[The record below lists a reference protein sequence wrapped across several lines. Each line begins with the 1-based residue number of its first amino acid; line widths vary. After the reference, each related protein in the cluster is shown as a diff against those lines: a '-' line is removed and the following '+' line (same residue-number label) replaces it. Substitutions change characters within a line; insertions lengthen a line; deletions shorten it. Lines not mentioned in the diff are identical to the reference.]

1 LRKERRVPA
10 GGWKAARA
18 SSKKPD
24 IEAVKAICAEIR
36 ALGTADTM
44 SPNDR
49 MARLNELHQQ
59 LSRALGLSAEET
71 AEIERE
77 TEMRVA
83 QKDEALSGSLPE
95 DVAAA
100 FRAIVGT
107 EIERETEMRVAQKD
121 EALSGSLPEDVAAA
135 FRAIVGRDKTKH

>member
-1 LRKERRVPA
+1 M
-10 GGWKAARA
+10 
-18 SSKKPD
+18 SKKPD
-24 IEAVKAICAEIR
+24 IEAVKAICVEIR
-36 ALGTADTM
+36 AIGTADTM
-44 SPNDR
+44 SPNDM

-59 LSRALGLSAEET
+59 LSWALGLSPEET

-83 QKDEALSGSLPE
+83 QKDEALLKSLPE

-100 FRAIVGT
+100 FRAIVGRDKT
-107 EIERETEMRVAQKD
+107 EIESETEMRVAQKD
-121 EALSGSLPEDVAAA
+121 KALSKSLPEDVAAA

>member
-1 LRKERRVPA
+1 
-10 GGWKAARA
+10 
-18 SSKKPD
+18 
-24 IEAVKAICAEIR
+24 
-36 ALGTADTM
+36 
-44 SPNDR
+44 
-49 MARLNELHQQ
+49 
-59 LSRALGLSAEET
+59 
-71 AEIERE
+71 
-77 TEMRVA
+77 MRVA

-100 FRAIVGT
+100 FRAVVGT

>member
-10 GGWKAARA
+10 GDWKAARA

-36 ALGTADTM
+36 AIGTADTM
-44 SPNDR
+44 SPNDM

-100 FRAIVGT
+100 FRAIVG
-107 EIERETEMRVAQKD
+107 
-121 EALSGSLPEDVAAA
+121 
-135 FRAIVGRDKTKH
+135 RDKTKH

>member
-1 LRKERRVPA
+1 M
-10 GGWKAARA
+10 
-18 SSKKPD
+18 SKKPD

-36 ALGTADTM
+36 AIGTADTM
-44 SPNDR
+44 SPNDM

-59 LSRALGLSAEET
+59 LSWALGLRPEET

-83 QKDEALSGSLPE
+83 QKDEALLKSLPE

-100 FRAIVGT
+100 FRAIVGRDKT
-107 EIERETEMRVAQKD
+107 EIESETEMRVAQKD
-121 EALSGSLPEDVAAA
+121 EALSKSLPEDVAAA